1 MKKPNGSSHMKL
13 AVSNLK
19 PKQRLVVVG
28 NGMAP
33 GRALDKLFELAPD
46 AYDVT
51 IFNAEP
57 RVNYDRIMLSPVLSG
72 EKSFEQIVIHGDGW
86 YVKHGVTL
94 YKGCTVTDIDRKAKT
109 VTSATGI
116 TVPYDKLIVATG
128 SQPIIIPI
136 PGNNLAGVLTYRDL
150 DDVQAMMIA
159 AKSRGNAVVI
169 GGGLLGLE
177 AAAGLSDQGM
187 NVTVLHLMPTLMER
201 QLDTT
206 AGHLLQKAIEAR
218 GIRVITKANTKAI
231 LGNKRCEAVE
241 LADGTRLPAE
251 LVIMAVGIRPNAQLA
266 KDAGL
271 TVNRGIVVD
280 ATMRTSDSDVF
291 ALGECAEIEAQVFG
305 LVAPLYE
312 MANVAAGHLAGEDTH
327 RFAASATATK
337 LKVTGIN
344 LFSAGD
350 FAEGKDR
357 EEIVLRDAT
366 RGVYKRLVLKDNRLI
381 GAVLYG
387 DTGDGAWF
395 FDLLKRGTDIS
406 QLRETL
412 IFGPSFAGGVPLDP
426 TAAVAALPDDAEIC
440 GCNGICKG
448 KITGAITGLKLTSLD
463 DVRAHTKASASCGSC
478 TGLVEQL
485 LKVTLGGSYN
495 PSAIQPMC
503 GCTGLGHDEVRRL
516 IVAKSLK
523 SIPDLMQA
531 LEWKTSCGC
540 AKCRPALNYYMVA
553 TWPGDYADDGQSRF
567 INERVHANIQ
577 KDGTYSVVPRMWGGM
592 TSAKELRA
600 IADVVEKF
608 NIPAV
613 KCTGGQRIDMLGVKK
628 EDLPAVWADLNNAGM
643 VSGAAYAKGLRTV
656 KTCVGTDWC
665 RFGTQDSTGLGVKL
679 EKFLWGSWTPAKL
692 KLAVS
697 GCPRNCAEA
706 TCKDIGVICIDSG
719 YEIHFGGA
727 AGLDIKG
734 TEVLGHVKTED
745 ETIEVIAALT
755 QLYREQGRYLER
767 VYKWAKR
774 VGSDSIR
781 KQVLDDTAKR
791 KALYDRFALSQKFS
805 QSDPWAE
812 RVSGLDAH
820 EFAPIMDL
828 TIREAAE

>member
-1 MKKPNGSSHMKL
+1 MTALIETDKRGRSAGTPMQK
-13 AVSNLK
+13 
-19 PKQRLVVVG
+19 LVVIG

-33 GRALDKLFELAPD
+33 GRVLERLFEQAPG

-72 EKSFEQIVIHGDGW
+72 EKTFEQIVIHGDGW

-94 YKGCTVTDIDRKAKT
+94 YKGATVTEIDRNART
-109 VTSATGI
+109 VTTARGL
-116 TVPYDKLIVATG
+116 TVPYDKLLIATG
-128 SQPIIIPI
+128 SLPIIIPV
-136 PGNNLAGVLTYRDL
+136 PGHKLAGVLSYRDL
-150 DDVQAMMIA
+150 DDVQAMLLA
-159 AKSRGNAVVI
+159 AKSRGKAVVI

-177 AAAGLSDQGM
+177 AAVGLKEQGM
-187 NVTVLHLMPTLMER
+187 DVTVVHLAPTLMER
-201 QLDTT
+201 QLDSP
-206 AGHLLQKAIEAR
+206 AGHLLQRAIEQR
-218 GIRVITKANTKAI
+218 GIRVLTKANTRAI
-231 LGNKRCEAVE
+231 LGEKSVEAVLLE
-241 LADGTRLPAE
+241 DGTRLAADI
-251 LVIMAVGIRPNAQLA
+251 VVMAVGIKPNAQIA

-271 TVNRGIVVD
+271 AVNRGICVD
-280 ATMRTSDSDVF
+280 SAMRTSDADIYAV
-291 ALGECAEIEAQVFG
+291 GECAEAHGQVFG
-305 LVAPLYE
+305 LVAPLYD
-312 MANVAAGHLAGEDTH
+312 MASVTAAHLAGDTS
-327 RFAASATATK
+327 AAFKPSAVATK

-350 FAEGKDR
+350 FSEGKDR
-357 EEIVLRDAT
+357 EEIVLRDAAQ
-366 RGVYKRLVLKDNRLI
+366 GVYRRLVLSGDKLV

-387 DTGDGAWF
+387 DTADGAWF
-395 FDLLKRGTDIS
+395 LDFIKTGKS
-406 QLRETL
+406 VANLRETL
-412 IFGPSFAGGVPLDP
+412 IFGPAYAGGSPLDP
-426 TAAVAALPDDAEIC
+426 TAAVAALPDEAEIC
-440 GCNGICKG
+440 GCNGVCKG
-448 KITGAITGLKLTSLD
+448 RITAAIGTLKLATLD

-485 LKVTLGGSYN
+485 LKVTLGDAYN
-495 PSAIQPMC
+495 PAAVQPMC
-503 GCTGLGHDEVRRL
+503 KCTSLGHDDVRRL
-516 IVAKSLK
+516 IMAKELK

-531 LEWKTSCGC
+531 LEWRTSCGC
-540 AKCRPALNYYMVA
+540 AKCRPALNYYLLSV
-553 TWPGDYADDGQSRF
+553 WPGEYVDDAQSRF

-592 TSAKELRA
+592 TSARELRA

-613 KCTGGQRIDMLGVKK
+613 KCTGGQRIDMLGVRK
-628 EDLPAVWADLNNAGM
+628 EDLPAVWADLNAAGM

-656 KTCVGTDWC
+656 KTCVGSDWC

-706 TCKDIGVICIDSG
+706 TCKDIGVVCVESG
-719 YEIHFGGA
+719 FDIHFAGA

-734 TEVLGHVKTED
+734 TELLGHVDTEA
-745 ETIEVIAALT
+745 ECIEVIAALT

-774 VGSDSIR
+774 VGYDTVRQQIMQDSVR
-781 KQVLDDTAKR
+781 RQ
-791 KALYDRFALSQKFS
+791 ALFERFVLSQRFS

-812 RVSGLDAH
+812 RVGGKDAH
-820 EFAPIMDL
+820 EFRPLADL
-828 TIREAAE
+828 RVAEAAE

>member
-1 MKKPNGSSHMKL
+1 MKQK
-13 AVSNLK
+13 
-19 PKQRLVVVG
+19 LVVIG

-33 GRALDKLFELAPD
+33 GRALERLLDAAPD
-46 AYDVT
+46 AFDVT

-57 RVNYDRIMLSPVLSG
+57 RVNYDRIMLSPLLSG

-94 YKGCTVTDIDRKAKT
+94 YKGCTVTDIDREKKT

-116 TVPYDKLIVATG
+116 TASYDKLIIATG

-136 PGNNLAGVLTYRDL
+136 PGANLAGVLSYRDL
-150 DDVQAMMIA
+150 DDVQAMMLA
-159 AKSRGNAVVI
+159 AKARGRAVII

-177 AAAGLSDQGM
+177 AAAGLKEQGM
-187 NVTVLHLMPTLMER
+187 DVTVLHLMPTLMER

-206 AGHLLQKAIEAR
+206 SGHLLQRAIEAR
-218 GIRVITKANTKAI
+218 GIKVICKANTKAI
-231 LGNKRCEAVE
+231 LGAKRVEAVE

-251 LVIMAVGIRPNAQLA
+251 IVIMAVGIRPNSGLA
-266 KDAGL
+266 KTAGI

-280 ATMRTSDSDVF
+280 ATMRTSDPDIF
-291 ALGECAEIEAQVFG
+291 ALGECAEVEAQVFG

-312 MANVAAGHLAGEDTH
+312 MANVAAAQLAGDETVK
-327 RFAASATATK
+327 FKASATATK

-350 FAEGKDR
+350 FAEGSDR
-357 EEIVLRDAT
+357 EEIVLRDAA
-366 RGVYKRLVLKDNRLI
+366 RGIYKRLILKDGKLI
-381 GAVLYG
+381 GVVLYG

-395 FDLLKRGTDIS
+395 FDLLKKNAEIKEF
-406 QLRETL
+406 RETL
-412 IFGPSFAGGVPLDP
+412 IFGPAYAGGAGQDP
-426 TAAVAALPDDAEIC
+426 MAAVAALPDEAEIC
-440 GCNGICKG
+440 GCNGVCKG
-448 KITGAITGLKLTSLD
+448 RITTAIEALGLKTID
-463 DVRAHTKASASCGSC
+463 DVRAQTKASASCGSC

-485 LKVTLGGSYN
+485 LKSKLGDAYN
-495 PSAIQPMC
+495 PAAVQPMC
-503 GCTGLGHDEVRRL
+503 PCTKHGHDDVRRF
-516 IVAKSLK
+516 IVAKRLK

-531 LEWKTSCGC
+531 LEWSTSSGC
-540 AKCRPALNYYMVA
+540 AKCRPALNYYLLS
-553 TWPGDYADDGQSRF
+553 TWPGEYKDDSQSRF

-628 EDLPAVWADLNNAGM
+628 EDLPAVWADLNKAGM

-665 RFGTQDSTGLGVKL
+665 RFGTQDSTGLGIKL

-706 TCKDIGVICIDSG
+706 TCKDIGVICVDSG
-719 YEIHFGGA
+719 YDIHFGGA

-734 TEVLGHVKTED
+734 TDVLGHVETEA
-745 ETIEVIAALT
+745 EAIEVIGALT

-767 VYKWAKR
+767 IYKWAKR
-774 VGSDSIR
+774 VGHETIR
-781 KQVLDDTAKR
+781 KQTLDDKER
-791 KALYDRFALSQKFS
+791 RLALYERFVYSQKFA
-805 QSDPWAE
+805 QKDPWAE
-812 RVSGLDAH
+812 RASQGVDAH
-820 EFAPIMDL
+820 EFAPIADL
-828 TIREAAE
+828 RLEAAE